1 MTTLY
6 LVRHCEAEG
15 NTARVFQGSIDR
27 DISPNGQK
35 QLDRLAERFRDV
47 PLAAVYSSPLLRA
60 YKTAQAVNRYH
71 GLPIVTDD
79 RLKEINGGVWE
90 GLPWAELPQLYPE
103 DSRRWLQEPWR
114 FHPQDGE
121 AMPDVYARMAEAL
134 TAIAAAHDGQT
145 VAVTSHGC
153 AIRNALCW
161 AHGLP
166 VEQLNTISWC
176 DNTAVACL
184 EFDGPAVRLVYEND
198 NSHLEKEV
206 STFEKQSWWRAETE
220 NPFE

>member
-90 GLPWAELPQLYPE
+90 GLP
-103 DSRRWLQEPWR
+103 
-114 FHPQDGE
+114 
-121 AMPDVYARMAEAL
+121 
-134 TAIAAAHDGQT
+134 
-145 VAVTSHGC
+145 
-153 AIRNALCW
+153 
-161 AHGLP
+161 
-166 VEQLNTISWC
+166 
-176 DNTAVACL
+176 
-184 EFDGPAVRLVYEND
+184 
-198 NSHLEKEV
+198 
-206 STFEKQSWWRAETE
+206 
-220 NPFE
+220 